1 MNITIPLYERMGGQ
15 ATVQQIVAAF
25 YRRVVE
31 HPLLAPLFPV
41 DMTLVMEKQTKFLS
55 QFLGGPSFYTND
67 YGHPRMR
74 ARHQH
79 FSITKERA
87 DAWLECMN
95 SALVEV
101 LLDDEIRE
109 ILMERLSNTA
119 YFFINE

>member
-1 MNITIPLYERMGGQ
+1 LNISIPLYERMGGQ
-15 ATVQQIVAAF
+15 ATVQHIVEAF
-25 YRRVVE
+25 YKRVVE

-41 DMTLVMEKQTKFLS
+41 NMTLVMEKQTKFLS
-55 QFLGGPSFYTND
+55 QFLGGPSLYTSE

-74 ARHQH
+74 ARHQY

-87 DAWLECMN
+87 DAWLDCMH

-101 LLDDEIRE
+101 LHDDEMRD